1 MRTFHIADMLE
12 PLMEDIHDI
21 PEYFPPIFNCFAM
34 KVEPLMWL
42 TSILVFDSVSSWSIS
57 ILARGASRRAI
68 EWSRLLEL
76 GQGPKST
83 GEWSRGHEIL
93 ISLISWGSEIFFF
106 FTFFFWYAK
115 IFSSIFKI
123 ATTII
128 FFAPKQQKE
137 FLKSPETNLCI
148 TFLLTS
154 FQIEDRQNSTFS

>member
-1 MRTFHIADMLE
+1 
-12 PLMEDIHDI
+12 
-21 PEYFPPIFNCFAM
+21 M
-34 KVEPLMWL
+34 KVEPLMWFI
-42 TSILVFDSVSSWSIS
+42 SILVFDSVSSWSIS

-106 FTFFFWYAK
+106 FLTFFFWYAK

-123 ATTII
+123 ATAII
-128 FFAPKQQKE
+128 FLPPNNKR
-137 FLKSPETNLCI
+137 
-148 TFLLTS
+148 S
-154 FQIEDRQNSTFS
+154 F